1 MITEQL
7 RKADALLNEASL
19 RLEEYRD
26 AIGSE
31 NYVMGRS
38 LVEM

>member
-1 MITEQL
+1 MTSERL
-7 RKADALLNEASL
+7 RNADTLLNEASL
-19 RLEEYRD
+19 RLEEYRN

-31 NYVMGRS
+31 NYVMGRG

>member
-1 MITEQL
+1 MTSERL
-7 RKADALLNEASL
+7 RNAEALLSESSQ

-31 NYVMGRS
+31 NYVMGRG
-38 LVEM
+38 LVEL

>member
-1 MITEQL
+1 MPSERL
-7 RKADALLNEASL
+7 RNADALLNEASL

-31 NYVMGRS
+31 NYVMGRG